1 MSVSTL
7 SNLKTKLSPS
17 PARAS
22 RFLVTIDK
30 TGFGGAEYLCHSS
43 QLPGKTFA
51 TTEQRTYGPIEKFPY
66 LATYNDLDL
75 TFYVDSKTTNIH
87 SNFIGWLNEINPM
100 DSNDFSYKTGPD
112 GYSTTITIT
121 QYDDVNTVIRQIKCT
136 GAYPISMNQLDL
148 DWSSEAFHNLT
159 VTFAYT
165 YWEQI
170 I

>member
-1 MSVSTL
+1 MSVSAL
-7 SNLKTKLSPS
+7 SNLKSKLSPS

-30 TGFGGAEYLCHSS
+30 TGFGGAEYLCHTS
-43 QLPGKTFA
+43 QLPGRTFA

-75 TFYVDSKTTNIH
+75 TFYVDSKSNNIH
-87 SNFIGWLNEINPM
+87 KNFIDWMNEINPI
-100 DSNDFSYKTGPD
+100 STNDFAYRSD
-112 GYSTTITIT
+112 YSTTIHIT

-159 VTFAYT
+159 VTFAFT